1 MLEAEKK
8 SMICGTGRDLICNVA
23 VAAEG
28 FVFITHKE
36 FCNEL
41 EL

>member
-1 MLEAEKK
+1 MLEAEKE
-8 SMICGTGRDLICNVA
+8 SMIIFVEQDETICNVA
-23 VAAEG
+23 AER

>member
-1 MLEAEKK
+1 MLEAEKE
-8 SMICGTGRDLICNVA
+8 SMICGTGRDHRICNVA
-23 VAAEG
+23 AES

-36 FCNEL
+36 FCNDL